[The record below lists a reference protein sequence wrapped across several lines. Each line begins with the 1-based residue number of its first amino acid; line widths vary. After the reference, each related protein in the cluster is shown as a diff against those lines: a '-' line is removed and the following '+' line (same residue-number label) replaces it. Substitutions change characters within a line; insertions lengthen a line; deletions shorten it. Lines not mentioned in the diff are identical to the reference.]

1 MYLLSPET
9 GLDVILL
16 SSLRWAKKGNFML
29 KKTTLGVAITA
40 ALSLSVS
47 AADQSIET
55 ITVTA
60 NKFEQSITNVLASV
74 NVITRNDIETS
85 NVRDLPTLLTTQVG
99 FQVNPNGGFGQ
110 NAGVS
115 LRGTGSGD
123 TLILIDGVRTGS
135 ATLGQKALSNVPL
148 NSIERIEIIKG
159 SRAAIYGS
167 DALAGVI
174 NIITRESDNLSV
186 SATFGSDAYQDYQI
200 AGSVK
205 AGDVTTAFNAGFE
218 KTDNFDVL
226 QGAAPDEDGFENKN
240 LGFKVNYTDTH
251 FGNFKLLGQYSE
263 GFADYDSRFSPADS
277 TIERG
282 DFKNYQLSAGWNKDY
297 KNQTHSLDIAFATDD
312 SDNRYVDFSQ
322 GPTTSTFVT
331 KRSQIDY
338 NGQYRL
344 NDTLNISGG
353 INWYNDDVS
362 QSSTT
367 FEVQERD
374 VLAVFVGAYYD
385 ADELLA
391 NLTVRQDDDE
401 QFGNETTYTA
411 AAGYHLSEDATFR
424 ISQSTGFKAPTFNDL
439 YFPLYGNANLQ
450 PETSVNRELGL
461 NVDFD
466 TVRVDVAIFR
476 NEIEDKIDYD
486 ANFALTNINEVQYE
500 GVEFSL
506 ANQILGF
513 DSNVNFAYLSAED
526 KETGEALRNVAKR
539 TFNWELTKQFGAFDT
554 SIAMQYRGERAGAVS
569 QLGSYT
575 LWNLAGN
582 YQVNDE
588 ITVSLRIENVFD
600 KEYNAVDSNA
610 DFTTGQVYYYNTP
623 ERRFF
628 AGIDY
633 QF

>member
-1 MYLLSPET
+1 M
-9 GLDVILL
+9 
-16 SSLRWAKKGNFML
+16 
-29 KKTTLGVAITA
+29 
-40 ALSLSVS
+40 
-47 AADQSIET
+47 
-55 ITVTA
+55 
-60 NKFEQSITNVLASV
+60 
-74 NVITRNDIETS
+74 
-85 NVRDLPTLLTTQVG
+85 
-99 FQVNPNGGFGQ
+99 
-110 NAGVS
+110 
-115 LRGTGSGD
+115 
-123 TLILIDGVRTGS
+123 
-135 ATLGQKALSNVPL
+135 
-148 NSIERIEIIKG
+148 
-159 SRAAIYGS
+159 
-167 DALAGVI
+167 
-174 NIITRESDNLSV
+174 
-186 SATFGSDAYQDYQI
+186 
-200 AGSVK
+200 
-205 AGDVTTAFNAGFE
+205 
-218 KTDNFDVL
+218 
-226 QGAAPDEDGFENKN
+226 
-240 LGFKVNYTDTH
+240 
-251 FGNFKLLGQYSE
+251 
-263 GFADYDSRFSPADS
+263 
-277 TIERG
+277 
-282 DFKNYQLSAGWNKDY
+282 
-297 KNQTHSLDIAFATDD
+297 
-312 SDNRYVDFSQ
+312 
-322 GPTTSTFVT
+322 
-331 KRSQIDY
+331 
-338 NGQYRL
+338 
-344 NDTLNISGG
+344 
-353 INWYNDDVS
+353 
-362 QSSTT
+362 
-367 FEVQERD
+367 QERD

-486 ANFALTNINEVQYE
+486 ANFALTNINEAQYE

-539 TFNWELTKQFGAFDT
+539 TFNWELAKQFGAFDT